1 MPLFGFS
8 TRMHFMRADLSAD
21 VSVLLCLCACSV
33 GTGQGLT
40 PVNGVS
46 QVGVMDMLRFHRFTI
61 GYAWCAD
68 YGCADKSEEE
78 FKALYA
84 ISPLHNIKP
93 PASGQ
98 YPAVLSLSL
107 APSAPR
113 HLRHLSVPPC
123 LLPSV
128 RHDTLT
134 SRATAASDHGGPR

>member
-1 MPLFGFS
+1 M
-8 TRMHFMRADLSAD
+8 
-21 VSVLLCLCACSV
+21 
-33 GTGQGLT
+33 
-40 PVNGVS
+40 NGVS

-107 APSAPR
+107 SLPLPPGTFATFPCRPFS
-113 HLRHLSVPPC
+113 SPPC
-123 LLPSV
+123 NM
-128 RHDTLT
+128 T
-134 SRATAASDHGGPR
+134 

>member
-8 TRMHFMRADLSAD
+8 TRMHIMRADLSAD

-33 GTGQGLT
+33 GTGQGQGLS
-40 PVNGVS
+40 PVNGVSHS

-107 APSAPR
+107 APSAHR
-113 HLRHLSVPPC
+113 HLRHLSVPPW

-128 RHDTLT
+128 RHDMT
-134 SRATAASDHGGPR
+134 H